1 MCKESTV
8 FNKYKRLK
16 NTINK
21 KKKRNKID
29 IDNRHF

>member
-1 MCKESTV
+1 MCKESTA

-21 KKKRNKID
+21 KKRNKID